1 MARYLAL
8 LMLVVMLGA
17 CAAPT
22 AAPSAPATPSL
33 ATPPPSTPGPAAP
46 LPVTAPPPPPASSSL
61 VSLPS
66 LAGVVNQVKPAVVA
80 IFTEVQQAE
89 GAGSGFI
96 FRSDGY
102 ILTNNHVVEGAT
114 QITVALPPSSRFPR
128 GTTLPGKVL
137 GQDALTDTAVVKVEA
152 SDLTTLPLAKS
163 PLQVGDWVIA
173 MGNALA
179 LEGGPTVTLGIVSAL
194 GRTVDVSDTGGTL
207 YDLIQTDAAINPGN
221 SGGPLLNL
229 SGEVVG
235 INTIVASGAQGI
247 GFAVSISTVIS
258 VVDELISSGKVN
270 WPWIGVTVGSVTP
283 AVASQFGLGVQEGVL
298 IRDVT
303 QGSPA
308 EQAGLKQN
316 DVIVRLGAVNTPD
329 YVVFLQELRRR
340 RAGDQVEL
348 GIRRGTAS
356 LSVAITLAER
366 PPNS

>member
-17 CAAPT
+17 CAVPT
-22 AAPSAPATPSL
+22 TAPSAPATPSL

-46 LPVTAPPPPPASSSL
+46 LPVTASPPPPASSSL

-96 FRSDGY
+96 FRPDGH

-128 GTTLPGKVL
+128 GTTLPGRVL
-137 GQDALTDTAVVKVEA
+137 GQDPLTDTAVVKVEA
-152 SDLTTLPLAKS
+152 SDLTTLPMART

-194 GRTVDVSDTGGTL
+194 GRAVDVDTGVTL

-229 SGEVVG
+229 TGEVVG

-247 GFAVSISTVIS
+247 GFAVSVNTVLS
-258 VVDELISSGKVN
+258 LVDELIRSGKVN
-270 WPWIGVTVGSVTP
+270 WPWIGVTVASVTP
-283 AVASQFGLGVQEGVL
+283 AVASQLGLAVEEGVL
-298 IRDVT
+298 IREVS

-308 EQAGLKQN
+308 ERVGLKQN
-316 DVIVRLGAVNTPD
+316 DVIVRLGGGGYP
-329 YVVFLQELRRR
+329 
-340 RAGDQVEL
+340 
-348 GIRRGTAS
+348 
-356 LSVAITLAER
+356 
-366 PPNS
+366 

>member
-1 MARYLAL
+1 
-8 LMLVVMLGA
+8 
-17 CAAPT
+17 
-22 AAPSAPATPSL
+22 
-33 ATPPPSTPGPAAP
+33 
-46 LPVTAPPPPPASSSL
+46 
-61 VSLPS
+61 
-66 LAGVVNQVKPAVVA
+66 VKPAVVA
-80 IFTEVQQAE
+80 ILTEVQQAE

-96 FRSDGY
+96 FRPDGH

-128 GTTLPGKVL
+128 GTTLPGRVL
-137 GQDALTDTAVVKVEA
+137 GKDPLTDTAVVKIEA
-152 SDLTTLPLAKS
+152 SDLTTLPVARA

-173 MGNALA
+173 VGNALA

-194 GRTVDVSDTGGTL
+194 GRSVDEDTGVTL

-235 INTIVASGAQGI
+235 MNTLVAGGAQGI
-247 GFAVSISTVIS
+247 GFAVSVSTVLS

-283 AVASQFGLGVQEGVL
+283 AVASQLGLAVEEGVL
-298 IRDVT
+298 IREVS

-308 EQAGLKQN
+308 ERVGLKQN
-316 DVIVRLGAVNTPD
+316 DVIVRLRGVDTPD
-329 YVVFLQELRRR
+329 YIIFLQELRRR

-348 GIRRGTAS
+348 AIRRGTAS
-356 LSVAITLAER
+356 LSVTITLAER
-366 PPNS
+366 PPNP

>member
-1 MARYLAL
+1 MTRYLAL

-33 ATPPPSTPGPAAP
+33 ANPPPSTPGPVAP
-46 LPVTAPPPPPASSSL
+46 LPVTGSPPPPASSSL

-128 GTTLPGKVL
+128 GTTLPGRVL
-137 GQDALTDTAVVKVEA
+137 GKDPLTDTAVVKVEA
-152 SDLTTLPLAKS
+152 SDLTTVPMAGAT
-163 PLQVGDWVIA
+163 LQVGDWVIA

-179 LEGGPTVTLGIVSAL
+179 LEGGPTVTQGIVSAL
-194 GRTVDVSDTGGTL
+194 GRAVDVDTGVTL

-229 SGEVVG
+229 FGEVVG

-247 GFAVSISTVIS
+247 GFAVSTNTVLS
-258 VVDELISSGKVN
+258 VVDELIRLGKVN

-283 AVASQFGLGVQEGVL
+283 AVASQFGLAVEEGVL
-298 IRDVT
+298 IREVT
-303 QGSPA
+303 RGSPA

-316 DVIVRLGAVNTPD
+316 DVIVRLGGVDTPD
-329 YVVFLQELRRR
+329 YVFFLQELRRR

-356 LSVAITLAER
+356 LSVTITLAER
-366 PPNS
+366 PNNP

>member
-1 MARYLAL
+1 MVKSLAF
-8 LMLVVMLGA
+8 LMLVLMLGA

-22 AAPSAPATPSL
+22 AAPSATITPSL
-33 ATPPPSTPGPAAP
+33 A
-46 LPVTAPPPPPASSSL
+46 PPASTPASLATPALSTPAPAGVSSP
-61 VSLPS
+61 VALPS

-80 IFTEVQQAE
+80 IFTQAQQAE

-96 FRSDGY
+96 FRPDGH
-102 ILTNNHVVEGAT
+102 ILTNNHVVEGAQ

-137 GQDALTDTAVVKVEA
+137 GKDPLTDTAVVKVEA
-152 SDLTTLPLAKS
+152 SDLTTLPMAKAT
-163 PLQVGDWVIA
+163 LQVGDWVIA
-173 MGNALA
+173 VGNALA

-194 GRTVDVSDTGGTL
+194 GRSVDESDTGVTL

-235 INTIVASGAQGI
+235 MNTLVAGGAQGI
-247 GFAVSISTVIS
+247 GFAVSINTVLS

-270 WPWIGVTVGSVTP
+270 WPWIGVTVGTVTP

>member
-1 MARYLAL
+1 MARYFAL

-33 ATPPPSTPGPAAP
+33 A
-46 LPVTAPPPPPASSSL
+46 PPASTPASLATPALSTPAPAGVSSP
-61 VSLPS
+61 VALPS

-96 FRSDGY
+96 FRPDGY
-102 ILTNNHVVEGAT
+102 IFTNNHVVEGAQ
-114 QITVALPPSSRFPR
+114 QITVALPPSQRFPR

-137 GQDALTDTAVVKVEA
+137 GQDPLTDTAVVKVEA
-152 SDLTTLPLAKS
+152 SDLTTLPMARA

-173 MGNALA
+173 VGNALA

-194 GRTVDVSDTGGTL
+194 GRSVDVDTGVTL

-235 INTIVASGAQGI
+235 MNTIVAGGAQGI
-247 GFAVSISTVIS
+247 GFAVSVNTVLS
-258 VVDELISSGKVN
+258 VVDELIRLGKVN

-283 AVASQFGLGVQEGVL
+283 AVASQFGLGVEEGVL
-298 IRDVT
+298 IREVS

-308 EQAGLKQN
+308 ERVGLKQN
-316 DVIVRLGAVNTPD
+316 DVIVRLGGVDTPD
-329 YVVFLQELRRR
+329 YLIFLQELRRR

-348 GIRRGTAS
+348 AIRRGNDS
-356 LSVAITLAER
+356 LSVTITLAER
-366 PPNS
+366 PPNP

>member
-1 MARYLAL
+1 M
-8 LMLVVMLGA
+8 
-17 CAAPT
+17 
-22 AAPSAPATPSL
+22 PATAS
-33 ATPPPSTPGPAAP
+33 PPPS
-46 LPVTAPPPPPASSSL
+46 ASSSL

-80 IFTEVQQAE
+80 IFTEVRQAE

-96 FRSDGY
+96 FRPDGY
-102 ILTNNHVVEGAT
+102 IFTNNHVVEGAT

-128 GTTLPGKVL
+128 GTTLPGRVL
-137 GQDALTDTAVVKVEA
+137 GKDPLTDTAVVKVEA
-152 SDLTTLPLAKS
+152 SDLTTVPMARAA
-163 PLQVGDWVIA
+163 LQVGDWVIA

-194 GRTVDVSDTGGTL
+194 ERAVDVDTGVTL

-247 GFAVSISTVIS
+247 GFAVSVNTVLS
-258 VVDELISSGKVN
+258 VMDELIRSGKVN

-283 AVASQFGLGVQEGVL
+283 AVASQLGLAVEEGVL
-298 IRDVT
+298 IREIT
-303 QGSPA
+303 RGSPA

-316 DVIVRLGAVNTPD
+316 DVIVRLGGMNTPD
-329 YVVFLQELRRR
+329 YVIFLQELRRR
-340 RAGDQVEL
+340 RAGDKVEL
-348 GIRRGTAS
+348 GVRRGTTS
-356 LSVAITLAER
+356 LSVTITLAER
-366 PPNS
+366 PNSP

>member
-1 MARYLAL
+1 MARYLVL

-17 CAAPT
+17 CAVPT

-46 LPVTAPPPPPASSSL
+46 LPVTASPPPPANSSL

-80 IFTEVQQAE
+80 ILTEVQQAE

-96 FRSDGY
+96 FRPDGY

-114 QITVALPPSSRFPR
+114 QITVALPPGSRFPR

-137 GQDALTDTAVVKVEA
+137 GQDPLTDTAVVKVEA
-152 SDLTTLPLAKS
+152 SDLTTLPMARA

-173 MGNALA
+173 VGNALA

-194 GRTVDVSDTGGTL
+194 GRSVDEETGVTL

-235 INTIVASGAQGI
+235 MNTLVAGGAQGI
-247 GFAVSISTVIS
+247 GFAVSVNTVLS
-258 VVDELISSGKVN
+258 VVDELIRLGKVN

-283 AVASQFGLGVQEGVL
+283 AVASQLGLAVQEGVL
-298 IRDVT
+298 IREVS

-308 EQAGLKQN
+308 ERVGLKQN
-316 DVIVRLGAVNTPD
+316 DVIVRLGGVDTPD
-329 YVVFLQELRRR
+329 YLIFLQELRRR

-348 GIRRGTAS
+348 AIRRGNDS
-356 LSVAITLAER
+356 LSVTITLAER
-366 PPNS
+366 PPNP